1 MCFYLWKQKW
11 WRQVQPNL
19 LRTLLPWV
27 REYNIGINLVKIS
40 SFTCASNYGNKSGED
55 NFNPI
60 C

>member
-1 MCFYLWKQKW
+1 ML
-11 WRQVQPNL
+11 L
-19 LRTLLPWV
+19 LRETKVVETSSTQFVKNIVALV

-40 SFTCASNYGNKSGED
+40 SFTCASTYGNKSGED